1 MKLLKTFNK
10 IVDIILIPIQKN
22 SIFFCMMYLLGIV
35 TTFTQVLA
43 LHAKIPRINF
53 FTWIFDV
60 YIICIFLL
68 LFPRKTRKF
77 IRICIAACLYLL
89 SIVDAF
95 LNKLFYAKIGPEII
109 NLLLETNQ
117 QESREFLDQYLKF
130 DIIFSGVGVILILI
144 LIHIISECY
153 YKQLY
158 HKINFWYRPT
168 FKNIC
173 AFITIISFGISIHS
187 RIKLIQ
193 IMTAQNTAETDLYI
207 NNYTLNTPANNLL
220 FGFKMRQLANRDF
233 SLIAEHQEKIHVDS
247 CTYTSKHIIFIIGES
262 YIKSHSQLYGYP
274 LPTTPR
280 QLKRT
285 QKGAKGTLIPF
296 SNVISP
302 ANLTSVVFKNIF
314 SLHSIDD
321 KNSWTSYALFPVL
334 FKDAG
339 YHVTFITNQFVKN
352 IQQDVFNFSGGLFLN
367 DNRLNKLQFDTRNT
381 STHQYDEGVLSDYDS
396 LKRYNTGKDLTIFH
410 LAGQH
415 IYFDKRT
422 PNERKVFKENDYRKR
437 NDLNEKERQTVADY
451 DNATL
456 YNDYVVDAIIEL
468 FEKEDAIVIYMPD
481 HGEECYDS
489 IHRVGR
495 MPQGNYSPKM
505 IVNEFE
511 IPFWIWCSD
520 PYIEKHPQIF
530 NQIKEA
536 KDRPFM
542 TDDIPHLLLYLAG
555 IQYKDYKESK
565 NILCPLFDTKRKRM
579 IDGTVDFD
587 EMLKK
592 NNHLCTPN
600 R

>member
-1 MKLLKTFNK
+1 MTFLKTFHYL
-10 IVDIILIPIQKN
+10 IDIILKPIQKN
-22 SIFFCMMYLLGIV
+22 CIFFCMMYLLGIA
-35 TTFTQVLA
+35 TTFIQVFT
-43 LHAKIPRINF
+43 LHTKIPRINF

-60 YIICIFLL
+60 YVICISLL
-68 LFPRKTRKF
+68 LFSKRVRKYVRSF
-77 IRICIAACLYLL
+77 IAACLYILA
-89 SIVDAF
+89 IADAF
-95 LNKLFYAKIGPEII
+95 LNKLFYAKVGPEVL
-109 NLLLETNQ
+109 NLILDTNQ
-117 QESREFLDQYLKF
+117 QESREFIDQYLKF
-130 DIIFSGVGVILILI
+130 DIIFSGIGLLLII
-144 LIHIISECY
+144 IIIHIICEYFSH
-153 YKQLY
+153 QLFN
-158 HKINFWYRPT
+158 KIRFWNNFI
-168 FKNIC
+168 FKTVCVFLI
-173 AFITIISFGISIHS
+173 FIATGISINS
-187 RIKLIQ
+187 RIKLIK
-193 IMTAQNTAETDLYI
+193 IMSTQNTAETDSYI

-220 FGFKMRQLANRDF
+220 FGFKMRQLANKDF
-233 SLIAEHQEKIHVDS
+233 SVIADYQEKIHVDS
-247 CTYTSKHIIFIIGES
+247 CSYTSKHIVFIIGES
-262 YIKSHSQLYGYP
+262 YIKSHSQLYGYQQ
-274 LPTTPR
+274 PTTPR

-285 QKGAKGTLIPF
+285 LEGSNGKLVPF
-296 SNVISP
+296 TNVISP
-302 ANLTSVVFKNIF
+302 ANLTSVVFKNVF

-321 KNSWTSYALFPVL
+321 KSSWTSFALFPVL

-339 YHVTFITNQFVKN
+339 YHVTFITNQFVKA

-381 STHQYDEGVLSDYDS
+381 STHQYDEGVLTDYDS

-437 NDLNEKERQTVADY
+437 NDLNKKERQTVADY

-456 YNDYVVDAIIEL
+456 YNDYIVDAIIKL

-520 PYIEKHPQIF
+520 SYIEKHAQIF
-530 NQIKEA
+530 EQIKEA

-565 NILCPLFDTKRKRM
+565 NILSPQFDSQRKRM
-579 IDGTVDFD
+579 IDGVVDFD
-587 EMLKK
+587 EMLKNK
-592 NNHLCTPN
+592 
-600 R
+600 